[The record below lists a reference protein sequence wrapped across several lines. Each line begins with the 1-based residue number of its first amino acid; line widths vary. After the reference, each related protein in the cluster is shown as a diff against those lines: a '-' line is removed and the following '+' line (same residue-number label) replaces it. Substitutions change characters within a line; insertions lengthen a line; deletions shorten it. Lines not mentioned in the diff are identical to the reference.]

1 MKKVNK
7 DQKRIKLIE
16 ETSRKDQMFMKK
28 EEGSIGSSEE
38 DEDFYL
44 NFEECD
50 EEAFNEWVDS
60 L

>member
-1 MKKVNK
+1 
-7 DQKRIKLIE
+7 
-16 ETSRKDQMFMKK
+16 MKK

-50 EEAFNEWVDS
+50 EEASIEWEDA